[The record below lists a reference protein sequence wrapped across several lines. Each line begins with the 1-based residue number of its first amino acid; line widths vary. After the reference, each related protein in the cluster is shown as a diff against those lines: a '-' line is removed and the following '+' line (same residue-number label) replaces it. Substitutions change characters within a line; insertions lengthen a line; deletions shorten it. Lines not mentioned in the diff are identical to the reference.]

1 MPAFPAVDAECTVVH
16 VYVMHDRSSRLAAIR
31 RIIGRGVAGQQ
42 DRMVAALAREGFTVT
57 QSTLSRDLRYLGVAR
72 LPDGANG
79 YRYGFT
85 AEPMAGSPA
94 ELANDI
100 KSGLVEMIF
109 SGNLLV
115 VRTLPGHASSVA
127 RALDNLPIEE
137 LAGTIAGD
145 DTVLAVLREGVD
157 RDQCLRGLDA
167 VAPGVAEL
175 SR

>member
-1 MPAFPAVDAECTVVH
+1 
-16 VYVMHDRSSRLAAIR
+16 MHKYAMSDRGLRLAAIR
-31 RIIGRGVAGQQ
+31 RIIRRGGAGQQ
-42 DRMVAALAREGFTVT
+42 EQVLAALARDGFTVT
-57 QSTLSRDLRYLGVAR
+57 QSTLSRDLRDLRVVR
-72 LPDGANG
+72 VPDEANG
-79 YRYGFT
+79 YRYGFA
-85 AEPMAGSPA
+85 AEPMAGSPSG
-94 ELANDI
+94 LVKDI

-127 RALDNLPIEE
+127 RALDNLPIDE

-157 RDQCLRGLDA
+157 RDQCLRGLNA